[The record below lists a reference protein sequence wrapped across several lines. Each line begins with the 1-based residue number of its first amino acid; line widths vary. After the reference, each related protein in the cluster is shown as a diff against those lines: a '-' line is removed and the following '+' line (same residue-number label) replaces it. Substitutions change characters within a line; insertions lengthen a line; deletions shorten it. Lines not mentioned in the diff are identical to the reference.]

1 MHHIVKW
8 AAPVLSAL
16 AVGSAF
22 AQAPAPVTAA
32 APTAAE
38 FIKADQPGVLAGRKR
53 VAIATFTLQLVRD
66 QGIERSAGSFGMFQG
81 QSATYFTQTRVDP
94 ATLQGVADRLYD
106 TFVAELK
113 AGGVDVVPQAE
124 LDADPDYQELRKI
137 AVASPFSDT
146 LNTGRGRDQVM
157 GVNVLTAAKGLP
169 IITNGLQ
176 DKKWF
181 PTQTEGYGSLIKVV
195 LGSATTAKTLQAPL
209 LHVKLALSMVE
220 IKGRGWGGSS
230 QFGNL
235 TVKSASWNFD
245 ADPLPRFVEGGT
257 AVLVAGADLGG
268 QPSARGLLTLAKAIP
283 VTGLE
288 LAASA
293 GEGGNSRGSG
303 LLGALARAANGT
315 NTTAADAYLDVEPA
329 NFSDRV
335 AGSAGQVLRLF
346 VQAMTTR

>member
-1 MHHIVKW
+1 MYPIVKW

-16 AVGSAF
+16 AIGPAF
-22 AQAPAPVTAA
+22 AQSAGTAA
-32 APTAAE
+32 APTVAE
-38 FIKADQPGVLAGRKR
+38 FIKAEQPGVLGGRKK

-66 QGIERSAGSFGMFQG
+66 QGIERSAGTFGMFQG
-81 QSATYFTQTRVDP
+81 QSASYFTQTRIDQ
-94 ATLQGVADRLYD
+94 ATLQAVADRLYD

-124 LDADPDYQELRKI
+124 LDADPNYQELRKI

-146 LNTGRGRDQVM
+146 LNTGKGKDQVM
-157 GVNVLTAAKGLP
+157 GVNLLTAAKGLP
-169 IITNGLQ
+169 IITQGLQ

-181 PTQTEGYGSLIKVV
+181 PTQTEGYGSLMKVV
-195 LGSATTAKTLQAPL
+195 LGGATTAKTLQAPL

-220 IKGRGWGGSS
+220 LKGRGWGGSS

-257 AVLVAGADLGG
+257 AVLVSGADLSG
-268 QPSARGLLTLAKAIP
+268 QPQPRGLLTLAKAIP

-288 LAASA
+288 LTASA
-293 GEGGNSRGSG
+293 GEGGNARGSG
-303 LLGALARAANGT
+303 LLGALARAASGT

-329 NFSDRV
+329 NFSARV
-335 AGSAGQVLRLF
+335 ADGAGQVLRLF

>member
-1 MHHIVKW
+1 MHPIVKW
-8 AAPVLSAL
+8 AAPVLTAL
-16 AVGSAF
+16 AIGPAF
-22 AQAPAPVTAA
+22 AQTAAPASP
-32 APTAAE
+32 PTVAE
-38 FIKADQPGVLAGRKR
+38 FIKAEQPGVLAGRKR
-53 VAIATFTLQLVRD
+53 AAIATFTLQLVRD
-66 QGIERSAGSFGMFQG
+66 QGIERSAGSFGMFQA
-81 QSATYFTQTRVDP
+81 QSASYFTQTRIDP
-94 ATLQGVADRLYD
+94 ATLQAVADRLYD

-124 LDADPDYQELRKI
+124 LDADPNYQELRKI

-146 LNTGRGRDQVM
+146 LNTGKGKDQVM

-169 IITNGLQ
+169 IITQGMQ

-195 LGSATTAKTLQAPL
+195 LGGATTAKTLQAPL

-220 IKGRGWGGSS
+220 LKGRGWGGSS

-235 TVKSASWNFD
+235 TVKSASWDFG

-257 AVLVAGADLGG
+257 AVLVSGADLSG
-268 QPSARGLLTLAKAIP
+268 QPQPKGLLTLAKAIP

-303 LLGALARAANGT
+303 LLGALGRAVSGT

-335 AGSAGQVLRLF
+335 ADGAAQVLRLF

>member
-1 MHHIVKW
+1 MHPIVKW
-8 AAPVLSAL
+8 AAPAL
-16 AVGSAF
+16 AALAIGPAF
-22 AQAPAPVTAA
+22 AQTAAPAT
-32 APTAAE
+32 APTVAE
-38 FIKADQPGVLAGRKR
+38 YIKADPPGALAERRK
-53 VAIATFTLQLVRD
+53 VAIGSFTLQLVRD

-81 QSATYFTQTRVDP
+81 QSASYFTQTRIDP
-94 ATLQGVADRLYD
+94 ATLQAVADRLYD

-113 AGGVDVVPQAE
+113 AGGVDVVPQAQ
-124 LDADPDYQELRKI
+124 LDADPDYQELRKV
-137 AVASPFSDT
+137 AVASPFAAS
-146 LNTGRGRDQVM
+146 LNTGTGRDQLM

-176 DKKWF
+176 DRKWF

-220 IKGRGWGGSS
+220 LKGRGWGGSS

-235 TVKSASWNFD
+235 TLKSASWTFG
-245 ADPLPRFVEGGT
+245 ADPLPRFVEGAT
-257 AVLVAGADLGG
+257 AMLVAGGDLSG
-268 QPSARGLLTLAKAIP
+268 QPSSRGLLTLAKAVP

-303 LLGALARAANGT
+303 LLGALGRAVSGT
-315 NTTAADAYLDVEPA
+315 DTTAADAYLDVEPA
-329 NFSDRV
+329 NFTERV
-335 AGSAGQVLRLF
+335 AQGGGQVLRLF
-346 VQAMTTR
+346 VQAMTAR